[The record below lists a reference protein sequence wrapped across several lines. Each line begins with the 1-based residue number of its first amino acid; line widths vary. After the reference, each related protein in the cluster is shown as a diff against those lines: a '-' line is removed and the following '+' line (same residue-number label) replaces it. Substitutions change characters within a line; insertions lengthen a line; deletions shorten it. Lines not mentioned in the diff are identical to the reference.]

1 MTRRILVIDDEKAI
15 HIIVKA
21 SLEVTAG
28 WEVLSADSATAGMAI
43 AETEQPDVILLDV
56 MMPELDGPAVLRKLQ
71 TQPATQ
77 TIPVIFLTAKA
88 RNGEKRLFESLG
100 VAGIITKPFEPDQI
114 ASQIKTVLRW
124 SD

>member
-28 WEVLSADSATAGMAI
+28 WEVLVADSARAGIAI
-43 AETEQPDVILLDV
+43 AETDQPGTILLDV

-71 TQPATQ
+71 TKPATQ
-77 TIPVIFLTAKA
+77 NIPVIFLTAKA
-88 RNGEKRLFESLG
+88 RNGEKRLFESMG
-100 VAGIITKPFEPDQI
+100 VAGVITKPFEPDQL
-114 ASQIKTVLRW
+114 ANQIKTLLHW
-124 SD
+124 PD